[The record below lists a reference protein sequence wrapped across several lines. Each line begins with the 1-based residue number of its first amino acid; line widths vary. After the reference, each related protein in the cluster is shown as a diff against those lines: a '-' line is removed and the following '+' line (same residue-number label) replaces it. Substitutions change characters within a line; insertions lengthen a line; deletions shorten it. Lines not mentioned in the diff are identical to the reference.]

1 MYDRTTVQSATLNMR
16 NQLYHGHANATA
28 LSVVQWSVHWAPSR
42 TTRVLVVAGA
52 RRCALETCG
61 KKKCEL
67 RF

>member
-1 MYDRTTVQSATLNMR
+1 MYDRTTVQGATLNMR
-16 NQLYHGHANATA
+16 GQLYHGHANAMA
-28 LSVVQWSVHWAPSR
+28 LSVVQWSMHWAPSR

-61 KKKCEL
+61 EKKCEL